1 MKIRLDDSTLLGVES
16 VDPQVDEWG
25 AAPPAELRDDLRA
38 SGDCWGLVLVVSGD
52 SVPVGYD

>member
-1 MKIRLDDSTLLGVES
+1 M
-16 VDPQVDEWG
+16 DEWG